1 MVCQQKRTKANGEND
16 IKTKFYFAAS
26 EGNLTVY
33 SELKIDL
40 FL

>member
-1 MVCQQKRTKANGEND
+1 MVCQPKRTKTNGENN

-33 SELKIDL
+33 SELEIK
-40 FL
+40 